1 MDGTAPAGKPQGN
14 WAKRGLGVVGVLAV
28 LAGLYYAGGALWL
41 HEIDDD
47 PGFAQDVEV
56 PENGSRAVAVAAALI
71 DREVNV
77 HRWVAN
83 DPWFQPAAILDN
95 MPNFQAGI
103 VAALSRFA
111 IELTD
116 QIARARGTSQ
126 VDPDADSAAG
136 RLKYPG
142 DVWIFEWSST
152 PVQPSSESQYRK
164 AIEDLRRYNE
174 RLAAGNANFERR
186 SDNLMA
192 TLERIAADIGGSSA
206 ALSQRI
212 EDYGDA
218 WIDPAA
224 DDLFYATKGRLY
236 AYYLLLEALGID
248 YAGVL
253 GERNVQRN
261 WDEMLASL
269 RAAAALAPWVVANGE
284 LDGQTVPNHLAAQG
298 FLLLRARFQLYE
310 VINILLK

>member
-1 MDGTAPAGKPQGN
+1 MSETGSATGG
-14 WAKRGLGVVGVLAV
+14 WRRRGLLSAGVLALAV
-28 LAGLYYAGGALWL
+28 LLYYGAGALWL
-41 HEIDDD
+41 HSIDDD
-47 PGFAQDVEV
+47 PDFAATVEV
-56 PENGSRAVAVAAALI
+56 PENGSHAVAVAAALI

-77 HRWVAN
+77 NRWVAN
-83 DPWFQPAAILDN
+83 DPWFQPAYILDN
-95 MPNFQAGI
+95 MPAFQTGI

-111 IELTD
+111 VELTD
-116 QIARARGTSQ
+116 QIARVRGTSQ
-126 VDPDADSAAG
+126 VDADADSAAG

-142 DVWIFEWSST
+142 GVWIFEWSST

-164 AIEDLRRYNE
+164 AIEDLQRYNA
-174 RLAAGNANFERR
+174 RLANGQASFERR

-206 ALSQRI
+206 ALSGRI
-212 EDYGDA
+212 ESHSGA
-218 WIDPAA
+218 WIDTGA

-236 AYYLLLEALGID
+236 GYYLILEALGTD

-253 GERNVQRN
+253 AERNVQRS
-261 WDEMLASL
+261 WEEMLVSL
-269 RAAAALAPWVVANGE
+269 RDAATLDPWVVANGE